1 MKAISKLYVSTLALG
16 LAILIS
22 ATAQAEILFDQMTNF
37 SPTIITTSW
46 LPPDG
51 FDGDTY
57 SYDNFLLPFNSAI
70 TEVWW
75 VGGGGTITGLT
86 VRFYTGLAGA
96 PDLQPTI
103 TALPENETPAD
114 YLRGYTFTG
123 NGNQTPIPGT
133 SLFQYHVVLPTALS
147 LPGNTVFWIK
157 IEGDAVGYP
166 SWGLATA
173 THGRDSRHIT
183 YYTGL
188 HQFLPQSTSDAFQ
201 LLGTTIPVPSAVA
214 SRKLHAGIPLDIDL
228 PLTGNPGIERRSGGA
243 TNDYQIVLTFAN
255 PVTFTGAA
263 VTTGTGTVGGTDGNG
278 TPTVT
283 VNLTGVTNA
292 QAIAVTVSNLSDGT
306 NTGDLI
312 VPMDLLVGDTNGNGT
327 VNAADVAQTKSHL
340 GQVVD
345 ATNFRSDVNANG
357 SINAADTAIV
367 KQKSGTSLPP

>member
-1 MKAISKLYVSTLALG
+1 MISKLNISTLA

-22 ATAQAEILFDQMTNF
+22 ANVEAEILFDQMTNF
-37 SPTIITTSW
+37 SQTIITSSW

-57 SYDNFLLPFNSAI
+57 SYDNFLMPFNSTI
-70 TEVWW
+70 NEVWW

-96 PDLQPTI
+96 PDYQPTI
-103 TALPENETPAD
+103 TALPENETEAD
-114 YLRGYTFTG
+114 YLRGYTFSG

-133 SLFQYHVVLPTALS
+133 SLFQYHVVLPTPLS

-188 HQFLPQSTSDAFQ
+188 NQFLAQSTSEAFQ
-201 LLGTTIPVPSAVA
+201 LRGTTVPVPSAVA
-214 SRKLHAGIPLDIDL
+214 SRKLHAGVPFDIDL
-228 PLTGNPGIERRSGGA
+228 PLTGNPGIECRSGGP
-243 TNDYQIVLTFAN
+243 TNDYQVVLTFAN

-263 VTTGTGTVGGTDGNG
+263 VTTGAGTVSGTDGNG
-278 TPTVT
+278 TNTIT

-292 QAIAVTVSNLSDGT
+292 QAIAVTVSNLSDGI

-312 VPMDLLVGDTNGNGT
+312 VPMDLLVGDTNDNGT

-367 KQKSGTSLPP
+367 KQNSGTSLPP